1 MTPVA
6 VAPAMVVA
14 IYCRISI
21 DKSGRREGVEAQ
33 ERWGRE
39 YAAER
44 WPDAMVRV
52 FTDNNLSAAR
62 DDRRPGYDE
71 LRAAIRAS
79 EITHVW
85 TVEQSRLERRK
96 APWFELAAELIAAGI
111 HEMHT
116 RRDGLVRLD
125 DIGSDVRA
133 IVNAQYVADLKKK
146 IRDKSAELARE
157 GRPSGAVVFGYRHGV
172 DELGRKAL
180 HVVPEQ
186 ADALRWAANAV
197 LSGWSLTAVADE
209 LTERGHRGAQ
219 GARLRT
225 SSVRCF
231 LTSPTVAGLRVHQGE
246 ILGRGN
252 WTPILPEDV
261 WQSVRAR
268 LSGPRTIRRRDGRAY
283 PVSDAVFT
291 GNAGRTGRRYQ
302 LTGGLAVC
310 AVCGAPLSGCRV
322 KRAGNPVPYLRCQP
336 SRGGRACVGIL
347 MQPTDDYVTDRL
359 FAELDKPAF
368 LAALAADEHTAR
380 RGELAA
386 ALTALDAQRGE
397 LAGLWAAGG
406 MSTTEWSA
414 ARAGL
419 DQREH
424 ALRAELGALPA
435 APARLAGIERA
446 REAWPAMTL
455 DERREFLRLF
465 VARVVVDRAPASRR
479 AAIEER
485 VTVEWRSAR

>member
-1 MTPVA
+1 
-6 VAPAMVVA
+6 
-14 IYCRISI
+14 
-21 DKSGRREGVEAQ
+21 
-33 ERWGRE
+33 
-39 YAAER
+39 
-44 WPDAMVRV
+44 MVRV

-71 LRAAIRAS
+71 LRAAIRAG

-96 APWFELAAELIAAGI
+96 APWFELAAELIASGI
-111 HEMHT
+111 HEVHT

-157 GRPSGAVVFGYRHGV
+157 GRPTGAIVFGYRHGV

-186 ADALRWAANAV
+186 ADAVRWAADAV

-225 SSVRCF
+225 SSVRCL

-268 LSGPRTIRRRDGRAY
+268 LSGPRTCGCPKRR
-283 PVSDAVFT
+283 T
-291 GNAGRTGRRYQ
+291 
-302 LTGGLAVC
+302 
-310 AVCGAPLSGCRV
+310 
-322 KRAGNPVPYLRCQP
+322 
-336 SRGGRACVGIL
+336 
-347 MQPTDDYVTDRL
+347 PT
-359 FAELDKPAF
+359 
-368 LAALAADEHTAR
+368 
-380 RGELAA
+380 
-386 ALTALDAQRGE
+386 
-397 LAGLWAAGG
+397 
-406 MSTTEWSA
+406 
-414 ARAGL
+414 
-419 DQREH
+419 
-424 ALRAELGALPA
+424 
-435 APARLAGIERA
+435 
-446 REAWPAMTL
+446 MT
-455 DERREFLRLF
+455 R
-465 VARVVVDRAPASRR
+465 
-479 AAIEER
+479 
-485 VTVEWRSAR
+485 